1 MKRSPEI
8 RWSVAALP
16 LFVVISAS
24 SVQAQ
29 PYPAQELHF
38 ISGFAAGNG
47 ADVFVRYFAEKIRPI
62 ANRTIVVENKS
73 GMNGGIAIEYVAKSK
88 PDGYTVFVHAGSGIA
103 ANMHFYKNPP
113 VDVVKALRLAATINR
128 QAFMLTVDAKSPYMN
143 VPELTAA
150 MKLKGDTASY
160 ATSSTTS
167 KIMGEMYKQIAG
179 ISAIEVPY
187 KNASDSF
194 NDMMNGRIDFAPH
207 DPVVAL
213 SQARQ
218 GRLRVLAIAAGQRL
232 NNVPDIPT
240 MAESGVPGMDLV
252 GWWSVSVPAATP
264 RPIVDQLNAW
274 FNAVLST
281 EETKKF
287 LNNFGSDPFLSTP
300 DEAQAMLEREVGVW
314 GNYVRVAKI
323 EPQG

>member
-1 MKRSPEI
+1 
-8 RWSVAALP
+8 
-16 LFVVISAS
+16 
-24 SVQAQ
+24 
-29 PYPAQELHF
+29 
-38 ISGFAAGNG
+38 
-47 ADVFVRYFAEKIRPI
+47 
-62 ANRTIVVENKS
+62 
-73 GMNGGIAIEYVAKSK
+73 
-88 PDGYTVFVHAGSGIA
+88 
-103 ANMHFYKNPP
+103 
-113 VDVVKALRLAATINR
+113 
-128 QAFMLTVDAKSPYMN
+128 MN

-150 MKLKGDTASY
+150 MKLKGDRASY

-218 GRLRVLAIAAGQRL
+218 GRLRVLAIASGQRL

-274 FNAVLST
+274 FNSVLST
-281 EETKKF
+281 EETKNF

-300 DEAQAMLEREVGVW
+300 DEAQAMLEREVGVL
-314 GNYVRVAKI
+314 GRIMCASRRSSRRDSVDHENILAD
-323 EPQG
+323 